1 MTSLTTAKCAR
12 SVSEILILTAFF
24 RLPPA
29 ASAIALRFLK
39 GLNCLFCYIFRHQL
53 GRARYERDLAG

>member
-29 ASAIALRFLK
+29 ALCYRAQVLK
-39 GLNCLFCYIFRHQL
+39 GLNRLFCYIFGHQL
-53 GRARYERDLAG
+53 GRTRYKRDLAG